1 MRSPSITTRVTPAI
15 HNERNAHTAMK
26 TEQSVINKII
36 LINLKAIA
44 GTSLVV
50 QWLELH
56 TSTIGAF
63 PRNFISKECACTA
76 GDPGSIPGLG

>member
-1 MRSPSITTRVTPAI
+1 MRSPSITTRVTPAL
-15 HNERNAHTAMK
+15 HYERNAHIAKK
-26 TEQSVINKII
+26 TEQSVISKII

-56 TSTIGAF
+56 TSTIG
-63 PRNFISKECACTA
+63 
-76 GDPGSIPGLG
+76 GLP